1 MNCVRVIAIDVII
14 VITTTTTI
22 SLKTNYLFTYLTVL
36 GHHCCAWANSLCG
49 NRVEAALHSGAQ
61 ASDVVAAFCYRA
73 QLQ

>member
-49 NRVEAALHSGAQ
+49 NRVEAALH
-61 ASDVVAAFCYRA
+61 
-73 QLQ
+73 